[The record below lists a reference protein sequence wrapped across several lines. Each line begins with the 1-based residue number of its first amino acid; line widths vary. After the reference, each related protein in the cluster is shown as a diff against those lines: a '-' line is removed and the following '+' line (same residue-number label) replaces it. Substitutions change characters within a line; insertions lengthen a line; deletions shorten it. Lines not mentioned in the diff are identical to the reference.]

1 MAIFNVT
8 TLTTKPMHFVK
19 EYFVE
24 AETEEEA
31 IEIVE
36 RGDQDPEEEY
46 HAGLDT
52 DYGEEQV
59 GNCFKWETKE

>member
-1 MAIFNVT
+1 MPIFNVT
-8 TLTTKPMHFVK
+8 TITPHVNHFIK

-24 AETEEEA
+24 AETEDEA

-46 HAGLDT
+46 HADT
-52 DYGEEQV
+52 DTEHGEEQV
-59 GNCFKWETKE
+59 ENCFEWESKE

>member
-1 MAIFNVT
+1 MPIFNVT
-8 TLTTKPMHFVK
+8 TLTPHVNHFVK

-46 HAGLDT
+46 HAT
-52 DYGEEQV
+52 EHGEEQV
-59 GNCFKWETKE
+59 ENCSEWEPKE